1 VVREVAARLGGE
13 AALRSKAG
21 RGTELEL
28 VVPVSL
34 SSLEALLVE
43 AGGVTAAIPV
53 AAVRETARVGRS
65 PSEAPGGPSV
75 LHAGELI
82 PVVPLGR
89 MLMQDDVE
97 SARQPRAAV
106 ILSGGAGTIALG
118 VDRLIGCESLVVRP
132 LPALAAATAVVSGL
146 ALDPEGNPQP
156 VLDPQHLVEDARRA
170 PPAAVPARAPSAPIL
185 VVDDSLTTRMLEQ
198 SILESAGY
206 EVELAT
212 SGEEALAKA
221 RSRPYSLFLVDV
233 EMPGMDGFTLL
244 EHLGSDPVLRGVP
257 ALLVTSRQAPE
268 DRARGMQAGARAY
281 IVKSEFEQGELL
293 ETIRSLMT

>member
-1 VVREVAARLGGE
+1 
-13 AALRSKAG
+13 
-21 RGTELEL
+21 
-28 VVPVSL
+28 
-34 SSLEALLVE
+34 
-43 AGGVTAAIPV
+43 
-53 AAVRETARVGRS
+53 
-65 PSEAPGGPSV
+65 V
-75 LHAGELI
+75 LM
-82 PVVPLGR
+82 R
-89 MLMQDDVE
+89 DDVE

-106 ILSGGAGTIALG
+106 VLSGDAGTVALG
-118 VDRLIGCESLVVRP
+118 VDRLLGCESLVVRP
-132 LPALAAATAVVSGL
+132 LPALAAVTAVVSGL

-156 VLDPQHLVEDARRA
+156 VLDPQRLVEDARRA
-170 PPAAVPARAPSAPIL
+170 PRTVVPARAPSPPIL

-212 SGEEALAKA
+212 SGEEALEKA
-221 RSRPYSLFLVDV
+221 RSRRYSLFLVDV

-244 EHLGSDPVLRGVP
+244 EHLGSDPVLRAVP

-293 ETIRSLMT
+293 ETIRSLVT